1 MSRRAKD
8 YFDQIS
14 SQWDTLRKGFYG
26 DEVRESVLK
35 AVQLGPRDTVLDV
48 GTGTGFLAE
57 AAATVARKV
66 VALDFSRSM
75 MDEARAKALGAKVEF
90 KLGTA
95 EEIPLDDNSVEV
107 VIGNMILHHC
117 PRPEIAIREM
127 VRVLKPQGRIAL
139 SDMQEHSFEWLRAEH
154 ADLWLGFDMR
164 EVEKMMLEAGIG
176 NARVQAL
183 SSCCSTTET
192 GEPIEIHMFLAHGA
206 KGPVQLMKLEN

>member
-192 GEPIEIHMFLAHGA
+192 GESIEIHMFLAHGA